1 MKKWLIG
8 GGILG
13 ALAVALVVGSLM
25 VMPTFAQGPT
35 PPQADTGPDER
46 SPAYNSSVRVDD
58 AQFEGVSE
66 ADEAAALAGLA
77 SITPEEAKAAALA
90 ANPGTTVVEVELDNE
105 NGALVY
111 SVELDNG
118 LDVKV
123 DAGSAAVLHTE
134 QADADEAG
142 DADETGDTDD
152 VDVQEEFESQAD
164 DATET
169 PGVEDTPG
177 Q

>member
-1 MKKWLIG
+1 MKKWMIG

-13 ALAVALVVGSLM
+13 ALAVALVAGSLLATP
-25 VMPTFAQGPT
+25 VFAQGPT
-35 PPQADTGPDER
+35 APQADTGPNEQAP
-46 SPAYNSSVRVDD
+46 SYASAIRVDE
-58 AQFEGVSE
+58 AQYEGMSE
-66 ADEAAALAGLA
+66 ADEATALADLA
-77 SITPEEAKAAALA
+77 TITPEQAKDAALA
-90 ANPGTTVVEVELDNE
+90 ANPGTAVVKVELDNE

-123 DAGSAAVLHTE
+123 DAGDGAILHTE

-142 DADETGDTDD
+142 AADTDN
-152 VDVQEEFESQAD
+152 VQEEFESQSQAD
-164 DATET
+164 DAQEV
-169 PGVEDTPG
+169 PQAENAPG